1 MLTTG
6 NQSIFTIRFRRS
18 HAQTIKSH
26 ASIAR
31 FYVYFCPMAATR
43 SIAQSLN
50 IRQSNASKASWAL
63 SRLSKCFTNPTIRS
77 IATTILRLFTISF
90 TITSQPALNLYQRS
104 RKYAVY
110 NAVIQHRCIIFSNKI
125 IPIFFLSKDN

>member
-1 MLTTG
+1 MPTTG

-77 IATTILRLFTISF
+77 IATTILRLFTI
-90 TITSQPALNLYQRS
+90 TSQPALNLYQKS